1 MGSFTMSRAEM
12 LALLREL
19 DQTADDAEHEKIA
32 AAIAWLTDESNA
44 EKCCGMN
51 PCHVEDGTWVLR

>member
-1 MGSFTMSRAEM
+1 MTRAEM

-32 AAIAWLTDESNA
+32 AAIAWLTDEKNITNGG
-44 EKCCGMN
+44 CCNVDGWLL
-51 PCHVEDGTWVLR
+51 EDER